1 MSDLDLDIGNYT
13 IKDLEA
19 FFKFKSNTK
28 YTASDIELRET
39 VIREQ
44 LLQSGNIDK
53 RMKRDLISFLT
64 SAKEWL
70 MAARCSDEKKAP
82 SALPAITR
90 LDQSN
95 YPRAQTASEPRTDD
109 IIQRKDTPYTNTFN
123 QEYYTGWMNP
133 LVTKT
138 ITKCLTIDTRFRDNY
153 YNTSSS
159 DFIIQLPTKITK
171 AVSMQLASFEFP
183 VSFYGIS
190 ESYGNYYFYIEVRW
204 IDTLGWIDPEDLGHV
219 YTSYEYLL
227 LSDGNYNAQDFISLI
242 NGVLRPTDENDDLLY
257 PTSIFSY
264 VQFFFDLTDTGSGT
278 GKTYITVV
286 GDHANLVQNIRL
298 DFALDLD
305 GNLFQGDLSTRIGW
319 NLGFQKRVYDDDILH
334 ISETVIEP
342 VTIRYLY
349 LAIDDFHN
357 SVNNHFITAF
367 KDHILS
373 PNILARI
380 ALKGSYFSLIMENN
394 LHIVSEPRKYFGPVD
409 IQRFRIRIY
418 DDRGR
423 ILNMN
428 NSDFSFCLNFKL
440 LYDV

>member
-1 MSDLDLDIGNYT
+1 MADLDLDIGNYT

-19 FFKFKSNTK
+19 FFKFKPNTK
-28 YTASDIELRET
+28 YTASDIELRES

-44 LLQSGNIDK
+44 LLNSGNINK
-53 RMKRDLISFLT
+53 RMKRDLIAFLT
-64 SAKEWL
+64 SAKQWL
-70 MAARCSDEKKAP
+70 MAARCSDEKKPP
-82 SALPAITR
+82 SALPAVTQ
-90 LDQSN
+90 LDQLN
-95 YPRAQTASEPRTDD
+95 YPRASTISEPRTDD
-109 IIQRKDTPYTNTFN
+109 IIQRKDTPYVNTFN

-138 ITKCLTIDTRFRDNY
+138 ITKCLTIDTRFRENY

-159 DFIIQLPTKITK
+159 DFMIQLPTKINK
-171 AVSMQLASFEFP
+171 AVSMQLSSFEFP
-183 VSFYGIS
+183 ISFYGVS
-190 ESYGNYYFYIEVRW
+190 EINGNNYFYLEIRW
-204 IDTLGWIDPEDLGHV
+204 LDDLGD
-219 YTSYEYLL
+219 SYESSEYLV
-227 LSDGNYNAQDFISLI
+227 LSDGNYNAQDFITLI
-242 NGVLRPTDENDDLLY
+242 NGVLSPVDDAGNLLY
-257 PTSIFSY
+257 PESIFSY

-278 GKTYITVV
+278 GKTYIKAV
-286 GDHANLVQNIRL
+286 GAKKDNIVNIKMDFSL
-298 DFALDLD
+298 DYD
-305 GNLFQGDLSTRIGW
+305 GNVITGDLSTRLGW
-319 NLGFQKRVYDDDILH
+319 NLGFQKRIYDNDVIQ

-373 PNILARI
+373 PNILARF
-380 ALKGSYFSLIMENN
+380 ALKGSYFALIMENDMN
-394 LHIVSEPRKYFGPVD
+394 ITTEPRKYFGPVD
-409 IQRFRIRIY
+409 IQRLRIRIY

-423 ILNMN
+423 ILHMN

>member
-1 MSDLDLDIGNYT
+1 MADLDLDIGNYT

-19 FFKFKSNTK
+19 FFKFKSNAK

-39 VIREQ
+39 TIREQ
-44 LLQSGNIDK
+44 LLQSGHVDK
-53 RMKRDLISFLT
+53 RMKRDLISFLS

-70 MAARCSDEKKAP
+70 MAARCSDEKKPP
-82 SALPAITR
+82 SALPAITQ
-90 LDQSN
+90 LDRTN
-95 YPRAQTASEPRTDD
+95 YPRAPTLSEPRTDD
-109 IIQRKDTPYTNTFN
+109 IIHRKETPYINTFN

-138 ITKCLTIDTRFRDNY
+138 ITKCLTVDTRFRENY

-183 VSFYGIS
+183 VSFYGVS
-190 ESYGNYYFYIEVRW
+190 EAYGNNYFYLEITWTDANDWLETGEPGGEYV
-204 IDTLGWIDPEDLGHV
+204 TG
-219 YTSYEYLL
+219 EYLM

-242 NGVLRPTDENDDLLY
+242 NGVLSPTDENGDLVY
-257 PTSIFSY
+257 PTSILSY
-264 VQFFFDLTDTGSGT
+264 VQFYFDLTDTGSGT
-278 GKTYITVV
+278 GKTYITTT
-286 GDHANLVQNIRL
+286 GQYANLISNIRI
-298 DFALDLD
+298 DFALDFD
-305 GNLFQGDLSTRIGW
+305 GNTFQGDLSTRIGW
-319 NLGFQKRVYDDDILH
+319 NLGFQKRAYDGDILH
-334 ISETVIEP
+334 VSETVIEP

-357 SVNNHFITAF
+357 SVNNHFVTAF

-394 LHIVSEPRKYFGPVD
+394 IHIVSEPRKYFGPVD
-409 IQRFRIRIY
+409 IQRFRIRVY

-428 NSDFSFCLNFKL
+428 HSDFSFCLNFKL